1 MANRSIVQSRLKRV
15 DGLKSYWTEQLA
27 GVATRLEQLMREQIV
42 GLQAGNA
49 TVDAALARAQV
60 QTLLTQSGYYTA
72 VGSLFADSYQDIIDG
87 LFKDYGKL
95 LPNLQFTDVSER
107 TLQMIK
113 ARDLQ
118 VFTDLGE
125 AQATNLQR
133 VLLNYSFGIADR
145 ETIFADL
152 NSITSDLSN
161 TSALAIDTAISG
173 FEQQTSNML
182 ATDSGIE
189 YFELV
194 HPIDNITRPW
204 CAEHVGQIHTLE
216 EWDSPENDNGQI
228 SPVSIY
234 IGGYRCRGSLEAVI
248 P

>member
-60 QTLLTQSGYYTA
+60 QTLLTESGYYTA

-95 LPNLQFTDVSER
+95 IPNLQFTDVSER

-113 ARDLQ
+113 SRDLQ

-145 ETIFADL
+145 ESIFADL

-161 TSALAIDTAISG
+161 TSALAVDTAISG
-173 FEQQTSNML
+173 FEQITSNML

-189 YFELV
+189 YFEYV
-194 HPIDNITRPW
+194 GPDDNITRPF
-204 CAEHVGQIHTLE
+204 CAEHLGEVKTLE
-216 EWDSPENDNGQI
+216 EWSKLDNGTDL
-228 SPVSIY
+228 PVEIY
-234 IGGYRCRGSLEAVI
+234 CGGYRCRHTLESI
-248 P
+248 IN